1 MVRIR
6 NERIEDHPHLRGLIT
21 EAFTREFGRSNEAAL
36 VDALRDV
43 ANPFISLVAEAE
55 ENNNVI
61 VGHIVFTP
69 VRVVGGDNEW
79 SAMGLAPMAVTPERQ
94 GQGIGGALIRAGLE
108 RCRALGHDVVVVL
121 GHADYYP
128 RFGFHPAPPL
138 GIRSEYDVPDDAFMV
153 AELEPGALRGRTGT
167 VKYLPPFAE
176 V

>member
-1 MVRIR
+1 MVQIRDERAEDFPRIR
-6 NERIEDHPHLRGLIT
+6 EIIT

-55 ENNNVI
+55 HNNVI

-69 VRVVGGDNEW
+69 VRVESSEGEW
-79 SAMGLAPMAVTPERQ
+79 EAMALAPVAVDPTCQ
-94 GQGIGGALIRAGLE
+94 HSGIGAALIRAGLE
-108 RCRALGHDVVVVL
+108 RCRTLGYGVAVVL
-121 GHADYYP
+121 GHPTYYP
-128 RFGFHPAPPL
+128 RFGFRPAPPL
-138 GIRSEYDVPDDAFMV
+138 GIRSEYDVPDEVFMV
-153 AELEPGALRGRTGT
+153 LELEPGALRGRTGT